1 MRLSDPS
8 PVDEHPASRDS
19 GREESPRPS
28 RTPADSSA
36 GPHRATDV
44 QPDSIADGNMRTA
57 DNEQD
62 RAPDGAEVEQ
72 SRRGMF
78 WRKLLHMSP
87 GLLPFALNWL
97 PHNRPLQTADIL
109 VVSTIVCVMTLVY
122 IGLRSVVQRPNETDF
137 WATTLSYPLM
147 VLATLI
153 LFPAYSELTC
163 VVVVILAFGDGSAYI
178 FGKRFGRRKL
188 PWNPQK
194 SWAGT
199 LGFVAVAGPAASL
212 AYWMEANHPWVTW
225 SPPLPEVIPVWVA
238 ITCGTVAAVCAAIAE
253 SLPTRITDNLR
264 VGFAALVA
272 VAITHY
278 SLGWAGLRWMM

>member
-1 MRLSDPS
+1 MRLSEPS
-8 PVDEHPASRDS
+8 PVDEQPAASDSGQAANPQPSDRPDDHSNADS
-19 GREESPRPS
+19 GRPGR
-28 RTPADSSA
+28 AVNA
-36 GPHRATDV
+36 GPPKSRD
-44 QPDSIADGNMRTA
+44 
-57 DNEQD
+57 EQD
-62 RAPDGAEVEQ
+62 RAPIEDKPQQ
-72 SRRGMF
+72 SRRGVF

-109 VVSTIVCVMTLVY
+109 VVSTIVCAMTLLY

-137 WATTLSYPLM
+137 WATTLSYPLI
-147 VLATLI
+147 VLATLV

-178 FGKRFGRRKL
+178 FGKLFGRKKL
-188 PWNPQK
+188 PWNRDK

-238 ITCGTVAAVCAAIAE
+238 IACGTTAAVFAAIAE

-264 VGFAALVA
+264 VGLTALVT